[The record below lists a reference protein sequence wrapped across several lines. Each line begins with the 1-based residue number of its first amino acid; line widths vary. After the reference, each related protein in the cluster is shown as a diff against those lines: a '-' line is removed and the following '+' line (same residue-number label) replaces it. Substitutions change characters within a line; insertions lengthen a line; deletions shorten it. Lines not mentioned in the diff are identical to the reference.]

1 MTNPPPDSKRKNAT
15 TPTEPPPRSFRTRS
29 MAALLPHISRPVF
42 RKQSPAAV
50 QVMSDWPD
58 IVGPHLA
65 ATTVPR
71 RLAAGTLT
79 VACSGPVAMELQHLA
94 PAVIARINTTCGQG
108 VVKRLRM
115 VQDLTMTPRPVAR
128 PAPRTAPAPVQ
139 IDDMPDGP
147 LKEALGRLGGW
158 LNASR
163 DPKTRQ

>member
-94 PAVIARINTTCGQG
+94 PAVIARINITCGQG
-108 VVKRLRM
+108 VVKRLKM
-115 VQDLTMTPRPVAR
+115 VQDLTA
-128 PAPRTAPAPVQ
+128 APRMPAAAPRRPPPPPVQ

-147 LKEALGRLGGW
+147 LKDALSRLGGW
-158 LNASR
+158 LNTGR
-163 DPKTRQ
+163 DR